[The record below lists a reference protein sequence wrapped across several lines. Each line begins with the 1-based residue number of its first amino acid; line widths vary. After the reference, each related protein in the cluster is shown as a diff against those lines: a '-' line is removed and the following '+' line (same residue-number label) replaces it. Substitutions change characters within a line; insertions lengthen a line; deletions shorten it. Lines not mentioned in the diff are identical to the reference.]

1 MDDILDFL
9 FKPIIVVI
17 RWIFQ
22 VVLLAVF
29 EFCHEYIGWVVG
41 WCFWRTVTVGQY
53 PKEGVWYDDKA
64 SLLTNIIVTFTGF
77 VLIAGLIT
85 LVIVF

>member
-1 MDDILDFL
+1 L
-9 FKPIIVVI
+9 
-17 RWIFQ
+17 
-22 VVLLAVF
+22 
-29 EFCHEYIGWVVG
+29 
-41 WCFWRTVTVGQY
+41 GQY